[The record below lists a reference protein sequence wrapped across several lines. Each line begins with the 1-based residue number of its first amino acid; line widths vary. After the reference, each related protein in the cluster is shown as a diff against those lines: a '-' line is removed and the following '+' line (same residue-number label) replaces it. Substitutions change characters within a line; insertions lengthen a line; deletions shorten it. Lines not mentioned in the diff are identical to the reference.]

1 MPYPAGCPVVVSGRH
16 TTRDRPAVPAGGTG
30 RDWDWEGRD
39 MRIDIITAGTTGS
52 VAPYTGLGH
61 RLAAEGHDVEIVTH
75 AKFAD
80 TVTCCGLRT
89 RPLEADPFEELIS
102 AHNRFRN
109 AGRSPRALHEI
120 ARATERAAVR
130 LVDGL
135 LTAVDPKADLV
146 LLSTIVAPLGR
157 VIARYH
163 RVRSMGV
170 FLQPDAPTSAF
181 PPCVLPW
188 QPPGYGNRLRAR
200 TVNALTDALYSAAN
214 RRLHARLGIRHRGV
228 HLLRRERE
236 KSRWPIWHGYSRTVV
251 PRPPDWRPGL
261 RVAGYWWPHEC
272 PSWQPPSLVSDFL
285 AAGPP
290 PVFVGFG
297 SMMPEDPDRLGDLTA
312 RALRRAGLRG
322 VVQAGWAGLSVT
334 GDDVITVGALP
345 HGWLLPRTAAVVHH
359 AGAGTTAAG
368 LRAGVPAV
376 PVPLLTDQ
384 PWWAARLVRL
394 GVSPGVLPHASLTAE
409 RLAAALLR
417 ATGERRF
424 AERAAEVA
432 GRLAREDGAGAVAR
446 AVAAMEP

>member
-1 MPYPAGCPVVVSGRH
+1 
-16 TTRDRPAVPAGGTG
+16 
-30 RDWDWEGRD
+30 

-52 VAPYTGLGH
+52 VVPYTGLGH
-61 RLAAEGHDVEIVTH
+61 RLVAEGHEVELVTH
-75 AKFAD
+75 AKFAGI
-80 TVTCCGLRT
+80 VTCCGLRT
-89 RPLEADPFEELIS
+89 RPLEPDPFEELLA
-102 AHNRFRN
+102 AHNAFQGTR
-109 AGRSPRALHEI
+109 RSPRALRDL

-130 LVDGL
+130 LVDGM

-146 LLSTIVAPLGR
+146 LLSTLAAPIGR
-157 VIARYH
+157 VVARYH
-163 RVRSMGV
+163 KVRSMGV

-188 QPPGYGNRLRAR
+188 QPPGYTNRLRAR
-200 TVNALTDALYSAAN
+200 AVNAVTDALYAAAN
-214 RRLHARLGIRHRGV
+214 RRLHARLGLTCRSV

-236 KSRWPIWHGYSRTVV
+236 KSRWPIWHGYSRAVV

-272 PSWQPPSLVSDFL
+272 PSWQPPSLVTDFL

-297 SMMPEDPDRLGDLTA
+297 SMMPGDPERLGDVTA

-322 VVQAGWAGLSVT
+322 IVQAGWAGLSVT
-334 GDDVITVGALP
+334 DDDVITVGPLP

-359 AGAGTTAAG
+359 AGAGTAAAG

-376 PVPLLTDQ
+376 PVPYLTDQ
-384 PWWAARLVRL
+384 PWWASRLVRL
-394 GVSPGVLPHASLTAE
+394 GVSPGALPPSALTAG
-409 RLAAALLR
+409 RLAEALTR
-417 ATGERRF
+417 ATGEPRF
-424 AERAAEVA
+424 AARASELA

-446 AVAAMEP
+446 AVAAMAP